1 MDLTKKIGWRLRE
14 VRTGQDLSLAELF
27 VRTGD
32 VLSKSRISNYEQ
44 GLRRPG
50 IEEAQTL
57 AAALGTVSATYLLCF
72 DDGGF
77 LSEEG
82 RCSSSG
88 SGRRMRGGE
97 RSCLQLLN
105 RRLIGRNVSSI
116 FPVSVLTRF
125 IDVLLGRRGR
135 DALGESGARG

>member
-14 VRTGQDLSLAELF
+14 VRTGQGLSLAERS

-72 DDGGF
+72 DDGGL
-77 LSEEG
+77 LSEEEQVLI
-82 RCSSSG
+82 
-88 SGRRMRGGE
+88 E
-97 RSCLQLLN
+97 RFRQA
-105 RRLIGRNVSSI
+105 
-116 FPVSVLTRF
+116 
-125 IDVLLGRRGR
+125 DARGR
-135 DALGESGARG
+135 AIVLAVAESEAHRS

>member
-14 VRTGQDLSLAELF
+14 VRTGQGLSLAELS

-57 AAALGTVSATYLLCF
+57 AAALGTVSAT
-72 DDGGF
+72 
-77 LSEEG
+77 
-82 RCSSSG
+82 
-88 SGRRMRGGE
+88 
-97 RSCLQLLN
+97 
-105 RRLIGRNVSSI
+105 
-116 FPVSVLTRF
+116 
-125 IDVLLGRRGR
+125 
-135 DALGESGARG
+135 